1 VTDQPPTIEQEL
13 TLLKARMPN
22 FAEILFS
29 AAREG
34 KIAGHIPMTH
44 NIWPAGTIYTHLAR
58 GDFMRGRDL
67 AYEIRVE
74 LGQSKW
80 NPSPLQL
87 LVGTVQPG
95 DKPATSESLAQF
107 VELLRPYLLV
117 PDINPVW
124 VEQQRLW

>member
-1 VTDQPPTIEQEL
+1 MTDQTLTIDQEL
-13 TLLKARMPN
+13 ILLKGRMLN
-22 FAEILFS
+22 FAEILYS

-34 KIAGHIPMTH
+34 RIAGHTPMTH
-44 NIWPAGTIYTHLAR
+44 NIWPSGTIYTHLAR

-95 DKPATSESLAQF
+95 DKPATSEPLAHF
-107 VELLRPYLLV
+107 VELLRPYLLS
-117 PDINPVW
+117 PDTKLPKA
-124 VEQQRLW
+124 EQQRLW